1 MKKEI
6 EDAVK
11 KYNSDIANLK
21 RENEMV
27 QKRFEETKQAQMSN
41 ATQVDQNRKEL
52 ESTLKQKEEEKKQ
65 MASEIDAFREQLA
78 R

>member
-1 MKKEI
+1 
-6 EDAVK
+6 
-11 KYNSDIANLK
+11 
-21 RENEMV
+21 
-27 QKRFEETKQAQMSN
+27 MSN